1 MKIGKYDNME
11 TISIYNMPPKSILVK
26 EAFKRTR
33 PAAMLNQISQP
44 YRSGGVSAEYDDTY
58 DPLQFDILTQADFL
72 REFDVN
78 SHRINDIKYLPN
90 VIAKDGKGK
99 ISAKQKSRI
108 AIAWQERIWT
118 KRLATLTGNNINLRI
133 TNSRSGGKDEAMLNE
148 FREGWE
154 KKNIENAIFEAIA
167 ADGKTGD
174 AAIGFF
180 MSEGKVGW
188 RVFAYEKGD
197 ILYPHY
203 DPYTGKLAVF
213 GRKYS
218 LKDYKNNTYVEY
230 LDVWDNSHYCRY
242 KRNTNGLKAAT
253 NKVKDIFGFESWEI
267 DQTPTPHGFYR
278 IPIAYDRYG
287 EPFWANSQSNIEN
300 YEISISQL
308 AENNTLYALRIL
320 YALGGEIE
328 MSATIDGTP
337 WRIDAPDPNTKL
349 GFLEPSDASRSF
361 ELQLSI
367 LEKNIMRSSFAS
379 ETPELKSGSDLSS
392 LTVRTLLM
400 DSYQKAL
407 LDAQQLQPFLDDV
420 VELFKYGYS
429 LEMGKPSDYE
439 TFNIKGEIFP
449 YVFMSET
456 EQISNIVQLR
466 ASGALSRQTASEMAY
481 ELGYGVVS
489 ESERIAKETR
499 EELIG
504 DKDITKIN
512 PVNDARTNTDE

>member
-1 MKIGKYDNME
+1 ME
-11 TISIYNMPPKSILVK
+11 AISISNMTPRNILVK

-33 PAAMLNQISQP
+33 PSAQLGQITQSF
-44 YRSGGVSAEYDDTY
+44 RSGGVSSVYDDTY
-58 DPLQFDILTQADFL
+58 DPLQFDILSQADFL

-90 VIAKDGKGK
+90 IFVKDSKGK

-133 TNSRSGGKDEAMLNE
+133 TNSRKGDGEEAKLNE

-154 KKNIENAIFEAIA
+154 SKNIENAIYEAIA

-174 AAIGFF
+174 AAVCFF
-180 MSEGKVGW
+180 LSGNKVGW
-188 RVFAYEKGD
+188 RIFTYEKGD
-197 ILYPHY
+197 VLYPHY

-218 LKDYKNNTYVEY
+218 QTDYNNQEIVEY
-230 LDVWDNSHYCRY
+230 LDVWDNKYYCRY
-242 KRNTNGLKAAT
+242 KKDKAGLKGVA
-253 NKVKDIFGFESWEI
+253 NKVKDVFGFDGWVI
-267 DQTPTPHGFYR
+267 DQEPTPHGFNR

-287 EPFWANSQSNIEN
+287 EPFWAKSQSNIES
-300 YEISISQL
+300 YEIAISQF
-308 AENNTLYALRIL
+308 AENNAIYALRIL
-320 YALGGEIE
+320 YALGGEVD

-337 WRIDAPDPNTKL
+337 WRIDSPDPNTKI

-367 LEKNIMRSSFAS
+367 LEKNIMKASFAS

-407 LDAQQLQPFLDDV
+407 LDAQHLQPFLDDV

-429 LEMGKPSDYE
+429 LEIGKPSDYE
-439 TFNIKGEIFP
+439 TFNVKGEIFP

-456 EQISNIVQLR
+456 EQVSNIVQLR
-466 ASGALSRQTASEMAY
+466 AAGALSKQTASEMAY

-489 ESERIAKETR
+489 ESERLAKEAR
-499 EELIG
+499 EELVG
-504 DKDITKIN
+504 VDVPNYGTSKRN
-512 PVNDARTNTDE
+512 PVNESRKKSDE

>member
-1 MKIGKYDNME
+1 ME
-11 TISIYNMPPKSILVK
+11 SINISNMPPRSILVK

-33 PAAMLNQISQP
+33 PSSMLTQTSEP
-44 YRSGGVSAEYDDTY
+44 YRMGGISAEYEDGYDT
-58 DPLQFDILTQADFL
+58 LQFDIMSQADFL

-78 SHRINDIKYLPN
+78 SHRINSIKYLPN
-90 VIAKDGKGK
+90 MFEKDKKGK

-133 TNSRSGGKDEAMLNE
+133 TNSSSGPGEERRLNE

-154 KKNIENAIFEAIA
+154 NKNIENAIFEAIA

-174 AAIGFF
+174 AAVCFF
-180 MSEGKVGW
+180 LSDGKVGW
-188 RVFAYEKGD
+188 RTFSYEKGD
-197 ILYPHY
+197 VLYPHY
-203 DPYTGKLAVF
+203 DPITGKLAVF
-213 GRKYS
+213 GRRYS
-218 LKDYKNNTYVEY
+218 QRDHKNRETVEY
-230 LDVWDNSHYCRY
+230 LDIWDSRFYCRY
-242 KRNTNGLKAAT
+242 RKDKSGIKGMVNKAS
-253 NKVKDIFGFESWEI
+253 DFLGI
-267 DQTPTPHGFYR
+267 DGWILDQVPVPHNFPR

-287 EPFWANSQSNIEN
+287 EPFWAKSQSNIEN
-300 YEISISQL
+300 YELAISQL
-308 AENNTLYALRIL
+308 AENNTVYALRIL

-337 WRIDAPDPNTKL
+337 ARIDSADPNTKV

-361 ELQLSI
+361 ELQLQT
-367 LEKNIMRSSFAS
+367 LEKNIMKASFAS

-407 LDAQQLQPFLDDV
+407 LDTQHLQPFLDDV
-420 VELFKYGYS
+420 VELFKYGYAI
-429 LEMGKPSDYE
+429 EIGKASEYE
-439 TFNIKGEIFP
+439 VFKVKGEIFP

-456 EQISNIVQLR
+456 EQVSNIVQLR
-466 ASGALSRQTASEMAY
+466 AAGAMSRQTASEMAY

-489 ESERIAKETR
+489 ESERLAKEAR

-504 DKDITKIN
+504 TQQPQTGTSKN
-512 PVNDARTNTDE
+512 NVVNEARKQ